1 MVEVMTITA
10 TSFKR
15 PHAGPA
21 ALSATN
27 PEANYHRPMP
37 PPETHG
43 HSWACM
49 GLFVGGPHYLYH
61 LHHSLAPVNSRV
73 GTQLHLSTENWVKD
87 LLSIALPIRTR
98 PSFPLR
104 QSLPSGSFHKPLIF
118 IHQRADRIKTTTTE
132 N

>member
-1 MVEVMTITA
+1 MEVMKIMA

-49 GLFVGGPHYLYH
+49 GQFLVG
-61 LHHSLAPVNSRV
+61 SL
-73 GTQLHLSTENWVKD
+73 
-87 LLSIALPIRTR
+87 LLSPGSCCTPGFVCALQE
-98 PSFPLR
+98 SV
-104 QSLPSGSFHKPLIF
+104 SLVLGKFWWFYDGVNGYLL
-118 IHQRADRIKTTTTE
+118 
-132 N
+132 

>member
-1 MVEVMTITA
+1 MEVMKIMA

-15 PHAGPA
+15 PHAGLA

-49 GLFVGGPHYLYH
+49 GQFLVG
-61 LHHSLAPVNSRV
+61 SL
-73 GTQLHLSTENWVKD
+73 
-87 LLSIALPIRTR
+87 LLSPGSWCVR
-98 PSFPLR
+98 P
-104 QSLPSGSFHKPLIF
+104 
-118 IHQRADRIKTTTTE
+118 E
-132 N
+132 

>member
-1 MVEVMTITA
+1 MEVMKIMA
-10 TSFKR
+10 TSFNR
-15 PHAGPA
+15 PHAGLA

-49 GLFVGGPHYLYH
+49 GQFLVG
-61 LHHSLAPVNSRV
+61 SL
-73 GTQLHLSTENWVKD
+73 
-87 LLSIALPIRTR
+87 LLSPGSWCAQDFVCVLQELGGRLP
-98 PSFPLR
+98 
-104 QSLPSGSFHKPLIF
+104 K
-118 IHQRADRIKTTTTE
+118 